1 MLKKIEFN
9 LGGQTLKLSAISA
22 LDYLNYVEYLNS
34 LEKPEKISEDDSEQD
49 LNRKLNQANKL
60 NLLANTRLIA
70 VSLSYSNPDK
80 TIDDLQNDLLNNW
93 THTDIL
99 TLLGAVQDVCEFPE
113 VESANS
119 DSDNTESGNGEP
131 KNA

>member
-49 LNRKLNQANKL
+49 LNHKLNQANKL

-70 VSLSYSNPDK
+70 VSLSYSNTDK

-99 TLLGAVQDVCEFPE
+99 ILLGVVQDVCEFPE
-113 VESANS
+113 PELDNSGDDRES
-119 DSDNTESGNGEP
+119 GEP